1 MSTSDNNE
9 DGDACPVDG
18 RNSKKVR
25 FKGKEGNNVEML
37 VGPVSSPSVSW
48 KDLLLRNFAKSTE
61 RARGKNKEHFNLEER
76 DFFMTIVN
84 GILAIDFSDRV
95 KNYLLKDIET
105 TVMVKL
111 LGRSIGYITLQN
123 RVSRVEG
130 TIFVN
135 LDKPLISQI
144 LVNGKTQR
152 VEYES
157 LPIVFFSCGRHGHVK
172 DLCSFSAGTK
182 GNAGEKEGSMETK
195 PITGDSM
202 KEATEFGPWTIVDRR
217 SHRNLKY
224 SSKSVAKIP
233 GSEANGSRF
242 RSLVLMEKGNGE

>member
-9 DGDACPVDG
+9 DGDACPVEG

-37 VGPVSSPSVSW
+37 VGPMSSPSVSW

-61 RARGKNKEHFNLEER
+61 RAGGKNKEHFNLEER
-76 DFFMTIVN
+76 DFSMTIVN

-105 TVMVKL
+105 TVVVKL

-123 RVSRVEG
+123 R
-130 TIFVN
+130 
-135 LDKPLISQI
+135 
-144 LVNGKTQR
+144 R

-202 KEATEFGPWTIVDRR
+202 KEATEFGPWMIVDRR

-233 GSEANGSRF
+233 GSEANVQDSGH
-242 RSLVLMEKGNGE
+242 